1 VPSGL
6 YRFTGQTRSLDP
18 LIAFPRRSGELGQY
32 ERQRYHSSLR
42 VLPARKRI
50 FSAVLE
56 SVLVKKKW
64 LAALSSALMTPVT
77 MAEVAI
83 SGSIRSGIEHTGSD
97 WQVIDNDSRLRFQF
111 SSDLADG
118 QNAYM
123 NYEFSVNAAQ
133 GSMVTGDKKL
143 LSFIGV
149 KGDWGSLSLG
159 AQWSTAFN
167 TVGTFIDKSFWY
179 GGSSLECV
187 QYRMNHSVM
196 FATSLGGLS
205 LMADAQMDTSG
216 GTLDRSTVGGLFSNG
231 TLSVAAMYQHADDD
245 CLGVAGGLS
254 LGHVDL
260 SGGFV
265 ERASGAIGWDI
276 NAAFGYLWIDYHS
289 SDSAGAAIVMK

>member
-1 VPSGL
+1 MV
-6 YRFTGQTRSLDP
+6 
-18 LIAFPRRSGELGQY
+18 
-32 ERQRYHSSLR
+32 
-42 VLPARKRI
+42 
-50 FSAVLE
+50 E

-123 NYEFSVNAAQ
+123 NYEFRVNAAQ

-167 TVGTFIDKSFWY
+167 TVTFIDKSFWY

-289 SDSAGAAIVMK
+289 SDSAGAAIVMKYVLGIGNEVDLIFEGVDRESGIRGGAFLRYDF

>member
-1 VPSGL
+1 M
-6 YRFTGQTRSLDP
+6 
-18 LIAFPRRSGELGQY
+18 
-32 ERQRYHSSLR
+32 
-42 VLPARKRI
+42 
-50 FSAVLE
+50 LE

-123 NYEFSVNAAQ
+123 NYEFRVNAAQ

-289 SDSAGAAIVMK
+289 SDSAGAAIVMKQVLGIGNEVDLIFEGVDRESGIRGGAFLRYDF

>member
-1 VPSGL
+1 MV
-6 YRFTGQTRSLDP
+6 
-18 LIAFPRRSGELGQY
+18 
-32 ERQRYHSSLR
+32 
-42 VLPARKRI
+42 
-50 FSAVLE
+50 E

-123 NYEFSVNAAQ
+123 NYEFRVNAAK

-289 SDSAGAAIVMK
+289 SDSAGAAIVMKYVLGIGNEVDLIFEGVDRESGIRGGAFLRYDF

>member
-1 VPSGL
+1 V
-6 YRFTGQTRSLDP
+6 
-18 LIAFPRRSGELGQY
+18 
-32 ERQRYHSSLR
+32 
-42 VLPARKRI
+42 V
-50 FSAVLE
+50 E

-123 NYEFSVNAAQ
+123 NYEFRVNAAQ

-289 SDSAGAAIVMK
+289 SDSAGAAIVMKQVLGIGNEVDLIFEGVDRESGIRGGAFLRYDF

>member
-1 VPSGL
+1 MV
-6 YRFTGQTRSLDP
+6 
-18 LIAFPRRSGELGQY
+18 
-32 ERQRYHSSLR
+32 
-42 VLPARKRI
+42 
-50 FSAVLE
+50 E

-123 NYEFSVNAAQ
+123 NYEFRVNAAK

-254 LGHVDL
+254 LGQVDL
-260 SGGFV
+260 SSGFV

-289 SDSAGAAIVMK
+289 SDSAGAAIVMKYVLGIGNEVDLIFEGVDRESGIRGGAFLRYDF

>member
-1 VPSGL
+1 MV
-6 YRFTGQTRSLDP
+6 
-18 LIAFPRRSGELGQY
+18 
-32 ERQRYHSSLR
+32 
-42 VLPARKRI
+42 
-50 FSAVLE
+50 E

-123 NYEFSVNAAQ
+123 NYEFRVNAAQ

-289 SDSAGAAIVMK
+289 SDSAGAAIVMKYVLGIGNEVDLIFEGVDRESGIRGGAFLRYDF

>member
-1 VPSGL
+1 M
-6 YRFTGQTRSLDP
+6 
-18 LIAFPRRSGELGQY
+18 
-32 ERQRYHSSLR
+32 
-42 VLPARKRI
+42 
-50 FSAVLE
+50 E

-123 NYEFSVNAAQ
+123 NYEFRVNAAK

-289 SDSAGAAIVMK
+289 SDSAGAAIVMKYVLGIGNEVDLIFEGVDRESGIRGGAFLRYDF

>member
-1 VPSGL
+1 MV
-6 YRFTGQTRSLDP
+6 
-18 LIAFPRRSGELGQY
+18 
-32 ERQRYHSSLR
+32 
-42 VLPARKRI
+42 
-50 FSAVLE
+50 E

-123 NYEFSVNAAQ
+123 NYEFRVNAAK

-289 SDSAGAAIVMK
+289 SDSAGAAIVMKYVLGIGNEVDLIFEGVDRESGI

>member
-1 VPSGL
+1 MV
-6 YRFTGQTRSLDP
+6 
-18 LIAFPRRSGELGQY
+18 
-32 ERQRYHSSLR
+32 
-42 VLPARKRI
+42 
-50 FSAVLE
+50 E
-56 SVLVKKKW
+56 SVLIKKKW

-123 NYEFSVNAAQ
+123 NYEFRVNAAQ

-289 SDSAGAAIVMK
+289 SDSAGAAIVMKQVLGIGNEVDLIFEGVDRESGIRGGAFLRYDF

>member
-1 VPSGL
+1 MV
-6 YRFTGQTRSLDP
+6 
-18 LIAFPRRSGELGQY
+18 
-32 ERQRYHSSLR
+32 
-42 VLPARKRI
+42 
-50 FSAVLE
+50 E

-123 NYEFSVNAAQ
+123 NYEFRVNAAQ

-289 SDSAGAAIVMK
+289 SDSAGAAIVMKQVLGIGNEVDLIFEGVDSESGIRGGAFLRYDF

>member
-1 VPSGL
+1 V
-6 YRFTGQTRSLDP
+6 
-18 LIAFPRRSGELGQY
+18 
-32 ERQRYHSSLR
+32 
-42 VLPARKRI
+42 V
-50 FSAVLE
+50 E

-123 NYEFSVNAAQ
+123 NYEFRVNAAQ

-159 AQWSTAFN
+159 AQWSAAFN

>member
-1 VPSGL
+1 MV
-6 YRFTGQTRSLDP
+6 
-18 LIAFPRRSGELGQY
+18 
-32 ERQRYHSSLR
+32 
-42 VLPARKRI
+42 
-50 FSAVLE
+50 E

-64 LAALSSALMTPVT
+64 LAALASALMTPVT

-123 NYEFSVNAAQ
+123 NYEFRVNAAQ

-289 SDSAGAAIVMK
+289 SDSAGAAIVMKQVLGIGNEVDLIFEGVDRESGIRGGAFLRYDF

>member
-1 VPSGL
+1 V
-6 YRFTGQTRSLDP
+6 
-18 LIAFPRRSGELGQY
+18 
-32 ERQRYHSSLR
+32 
-42 VLPARKRI
+42 V
-50 FSAVLE
+50 E

-123 NYEFSVNAAQ
+123 NYEFRVNAAQ
-133 GSMVTGDKKL
+133 GSMVAGDKKL

-289 SDSAGAAIVMK
+289 SDSAGAAIVMKYVLGIGNEVDLIFEGVDRESGIRGGAFLRYDF

>member
-1 VPSGL
+1 MV
-6 YRFTGQTRSLDP
+6 
-18 LIAFPRRSGELGQY
+18 
-32 ERQRYHSSLR
+32 
-42 VLPARKRI
+42 
-50 FSAVLE
+50 E

-123 NYEFSVNAAQ
+123 NYEFRVNAAQ
-133 GSMVTGDKKL
+133 GSMVAGDKKL

-289 SDSAGAAIVMK
+289 SDSAGAAIVMKQVLGIGNEVDLIFEGVDRESGIRGGAFLRYDF

>member
-1 VPSGL
+1 V
-6 YRFTGQTRSLDP
+6 
-18 LIAFPRRSGELGQY
+18 
-32 ERQRYHSSLR
+32 
-42 VLPARKRI
+42 V
-50 FSAVLE
+50 E

-123 NYEFSVNAAQ
+123 NYEFRVNAAQ

-216 GTLDRSTVGGLFSNG
+216 DSLDRATVGGLVSAGRISF
-231 TLSVAAMYQHADDD
+231 AAMYQSADDN
-245 CLGVAGGLS
+245 CLGVAGAIT
-254 LGHVDL
+254 LGRL
-260 SGGFV
+260 EIAGGFIGR
-265 ERASGAIGWDI
+265 ESGPAGWDVNGSI
-276 NAAFGYLWIDYHS
+276 QNLWIDFSS
-289 SDSAGAAIVMK
+289 SDNGGDAIVVSYTMKFRSGSELVLEGSETPIRTRAGAFLRYDF

>member
-1 VPSGL
+1 MV
-6 YRFTGQTRSLDP
+6 
-18 LIAFPRRSGELGQY
+18 
-32 ERQRYHSSLR
+32 
-42 VLPARKRI
+42 
-50 FSAVLE
+50 E

-123 NYEFSVNAAQ
+123 NYEFRVNAAQ

-254 LGHVDL
+254 LGQVDL

-289 SDSAGAAIVMK
+289 SDSAGAAIVMKYVLGIGNEVDLIFEGVDRESGIRGGAFLRYDF

>member
-1 VPSGL
+1 MV
-6 YRFTGQTRSLDP
+6 
-18 LIAFPRRSGELGQY
+18 
-32 ERQRYHSSLR
+32 
-42 VLPARKRI
+42 
-50 FSAVLE
+50 E

-123 NYEFSVNAAQ
+123 NYEFRVNAAQ

-289 SDSAGAAIVMK
+289 SDSAGAAIVIKYVLGIGNEVDLIFEGVDRESGIRGGAFLRYDF

>member
-1 VPSGL
+1 MV
-6 YRFTGQTRSLDP
+6 
-18 LIAFPRRSGELGQY
+18 
-32 ERQRYHSSLR
+32 
-42 VLPARKRI
+42 
-50 FSAVLE
+50 E

-123 NYEFSVNAAQ
+123 NYEFRVNAAQ

-289 SDSAGAAIVMK
+289 SDSAGAAIVMKYVLGMGNEVDLIFEGVDRESGIRGGAFLRYDF

>member
-1 VPSGL
+1 MV
-6 YRFTGQTRSLDP
+6 
-18 LIAFPRRSGELGQY
+18 
-32 ERQRYHSSLR
+32 
-42 VLPARKRI
+42 
-50 FSAVLE
+50 E

-77 MAEVAI
+77 MAEVAV

-111 SSDLADG
+111 SSDLAEG

-123 NYEFSVNAAQ
+123 NYEFRVNAAQ
-133 GSMVTGDKKL
+133 GSMETGDQKL

-187 QYRMNHSVM
+187 QYRMNDSVM

-205 LMADAQMDTSG
+205 LMADAQMSSG
-216 GTLDRSTVGGLFSNG
+216 GDTLDRVTVGGLFSNG
-231 TLSVAAMYQHADDD
+231 TLSLAAMYQHADDD

-276 NAAFGYLWIDYHS
+276 NAAFKGFWIDYNS
-289 SDSAGAAIVMK
+289 SDSAGDVIVMKYVVGIGDEVELVFEGADREYGIRGGAFLRYDF

>member
-1 VPSGL
+1 V
-6 YRFTGQTRSLDP
+6 
-18 LIAFPRRSGELGQY
+18 
-32 ERQRYHSSLR
+32 
-42 VLPARKRI
+42 V
-50 FSAVLE
+50 E

-123 NYEFSVNAAQ
+123 NYEFRVNAAQ

-216 GTLDRSTVGGLFSNG
+216 GTLDRSTIGGLFSNG

-289 SDSAGAAIVMK
+289 SDSAGAAIVMKQVLGIGNEVDLIFEGVDRESGIRGGAFLRYDF

>member
-1 VPSGL
+1 M
-6 YRFTGQTRSLDP
+6 
-18 LIAFPRRSGELGQY
+18 
-32 ERQRYHSSLR
+32 
-42 VLPARKRI
+42 
-50 FSAVLE
+50 LE

-123 NYEFSVNAAQ
+123 NYEFRVNAAQ

-289 SDSAGAAIVMK
+289 SDSAGAAIVMKYVLGIGNEVDLIFEGVDRESGIRGGAFLRYDF

>member
-1 VPSGL
+1 MV
-6 YRFTGQTRSLDP
+6 
-18 LIAFPRRSGELGQY
+18 
-32 ERQRYHSSLR
+32 
-42 VLPARKRI
+42 
-50 FSAVLE
+50 E

-123 NYEFSVNAAQ
+123 NYEFRVNAAQ

-289 SDSAGAAIVMK
+289 SDSAGAAIVMKQVLGIGNEVDLIFEGVDRESGIRGGAFLRYDF

>member
-1 VPSGL
+1 V
-6 YRFTGQTRSLDP
+6 
-18 LIAFPRRSGELGQY
+18 
-32 ERQRYHSSLR
+32 
-42 VLPARKRI
+42 V
-50 FSAVLE
+50 E

-123 NYEFSVNAAQ
+123 NYEFRVNAAQ

-289 SDSAGAAIVMK
+289 SDSAGAAIVMKYVLGIGNEVDLIFEGVDRESGIRGGAFLRYDF

>member
-1 VPSGL
+1 M
-6 YRFTGQTRSLDP
+6 
-18 LIAFPRRSGELGQY
+18 
-32 ERQRYHSSLR
+32 
-42 VLPARKRI
+42 
-50 FSAVLE
+50 E

-123 NYEFSVNAAQ
+123 NYEFRVNAAK

-289 SDSAGAAIVMK
+289 SDSAGAAIVMKYVLGIGNEVDLIFEGVDRESGIRGGAFL

>member
-1 VPSGL
+1 V
-6 YRFTGQTRSLDP
+6 
-18 LIAFPRRSGELGQY
+18 
-32 ERQRYHSSLR
+32 
-42 VLPARKRI
+42 V
-50 FSAVLE
+50 E

-123 NYEFSVNAAQ
+123 NYEFRVNAAQ

-187 QYRMNHSVM
+187 QYRMNHSMM
-196 FATSLGGLS
+196 FAASLGGLS

-289 SDSAGAAIVMK
+289 SDSAGAAIVMKYVLGIGNEVDLIFEGVDRESGIRGGAFLRYDF

>member
-1 VPSGL
+1 V
-6 YRFTGQTRSLDP
+6 
-18 LIAFPRRSGELGQY
+18 
-32 ERQRYHSSLR
+32 
-42 VLPARKRI
+42 V
-50 FSAVLE
+50 E

-123 NYEFSVNAAQ
+123 NYEFRVNAAQ
-133 GSMVTGDKKL
+133 GSMVAGDKKL

-289 SDSAGAAIVMK
+289 SDSAGAAIVMKQVLGIGNEVDLIFEGVDRESGIRGGAFLRYDF

>member
-1 VPSGL
+1 
-6 YRFTGQTRSLDP
+6 
-18 LIAFPRRSGELGQY
+18 
-32 ERQRYHSSLR
+32 
-42 VLPARKRI
+42 
-50 FSAVLE
+50 VLE

-123 NYEFSVNAAQ
+123 NYEFRVNAAQ

-289 SDSAGAAIVMK
+289 SDSAGAAIVMKQVLGIGNEVDLIFEGVDRESGIRGGAFLRYDF